1 MEIRSPLI
9 IIIEMLGGLIKN
21 FVESFAM
28 IYSKMVELFI
38 TLGYISG
45 LSPLGFLVAVFIGS
59 FVCYFVLKFL
69 FGSSRTLFYIFAF
82 YLAILVLVSISL
94 ISA

>member
-9 IIIEMLGGLIKN
+9 IIIELLGGLIVN
-21 FVESFAM
+21 FIESFAM
-28 IYSKMVELFI
+28 IYQKMVELFL

-45 LSPLGFLVAVFIGS
+45 LSPLGFLVAVFMGS
-59 FVCYFVLKFL
+59 FFCYFALKFV
-69 FGSSRTLFYIFAF
+69 FGSSRTLFFLFIL

-94 ISA
+94 VSV